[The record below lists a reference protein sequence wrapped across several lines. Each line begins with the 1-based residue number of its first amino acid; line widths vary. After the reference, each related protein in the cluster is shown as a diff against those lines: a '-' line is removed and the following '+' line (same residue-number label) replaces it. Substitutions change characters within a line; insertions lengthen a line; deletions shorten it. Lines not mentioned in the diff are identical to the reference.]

1 MKKSSLSFYIL
12 ILISWT
18 WALSLWIRYGL
29 VHPTKIMPLIISDLE
44 FLGPFGIILDVIV
57 LSCLY
62 LVIKPHLTRRSD
74 ATEDSSLREPLDNK
88 TDN

>member
-1 MKKSSLSFYIL
+1 MKKATFGFHVL

-18 WALSLWIRYGL
+18 WALWLWIRNGL
-29 VHPTKIMPLIISDLE
+29 IHPTEILPHILHDLE
-44 FLGPFGIILDVIV
+44 FLGPFALILDVIV

-62 LVIKPHLTRRSD
+62 LVITPYLQRRKEGK
-74 ATEDSSLREPLDNK
+74 EDSSLREPLDNK